1 MKIDLYNI
9 FKSNGLSLPF
19 SPGFA
24 EIDVF
29 KALIRII
36 LACDAVHDFLGDRA
50 FDGATQ
56 VEQKKFFLRTTMYYL
71 IKDLNNINPGMKA
84 ECDKQ
89 LNNSGVFKV
98 KRKLTYENPEASD
111 SFIRGDA
118 SAKEVV
124 SAILSIMKLKK
135 ISLSS
140 VSEGDCADDASFFR
154 MLDILTR
161 IQESITKQPII
172 NPSYNLKIDATS
184 NPMNLLP
191 IYSGVLANYRK
202 FKSECPN
209 VPNIRLIEDLST
221 FYDPSN
227 TDQLTKFFN
236 DQGLTLKSNDSILNY
251 DIRIG
256 DSPIINCTLQLFGSQ
271 GNETVKLSIN
281 KYFNQTFAQTPISR
295 TNDSVGRQKNNSVGS
310 LALEMISKY
319 NPSTAAEK
327 ADGGPV
333 MQKLYNLS
341 MFKTMG
347 DFLQL
352 MTFLCLENKCEDFR
366 GINPYLV
373 NSITAFISFDIICY
387 EMGSIF
393 SRFVVGE
400 TGDKGSNSLATGMSI
415 YLRED
420 MVGALTLTGYS
431 KKAYNVESKKRMR
444 RDAEAETAYSLL
456 DMRRTGFG
464 RKTNKLN
471 SMSNEELKNKLKSV
485 GINVTKLSSK
495 GKRLNLTRKEME
507 KKANLF
513 KNLQLRAKKI
523 GIKLMYKSKR
533 RGYIYK
539 SYTRLMNELERIKT
553 KYISK
558 FG

>member
-1 MKIDLYNI
+1 
-9 FKSNGLSLPF
+9 
-19 SPGFA
+19 
-24 EIDVF
+24 
-29 KALIRII
+29 
-36 LACDAVHDFLGDRA
+36 
-50 FDGATQ
+50 
-56 VEQKKFFLRTTMYYL
+56 
-71 IKDLNNINPGMKA
+71 
-84 ECDKQ
+84 
-89 LNNSGVFKV
+89 
-98 KRKLTYENPEASD
+98 
-111 SFIRGDA
+111 
-118 SAKEVV
+118 
-124 SAILSIMKLKK
+124 
-135 ISLSS
+135 
-140 VSEGDCADDASFFR
+140 
-154 MLDILTR
+154 
-161 IQESITKQPII
+161 
-172 NPSYNLKIDATS
+172 
-184 NPMNLLP
+184 
-191 IYSGVLANYRK
+191 
-202 FKSECPN
+202 
-209 VPNIRLIEDLST
+209 
-221 FYDPSN
+221 
-227 TDQLTKFFN
+227 
-236 DQGLTLKSNDSILNY
+236 
-251 DIRIG
+251 
-256 DSPIINCTLQLFGSQ
+256 
-271 GNETVKLSIN
+271 
-281 KYFNQTFAQTPISR
+281 
-295 TNDSVGRQKNNSVGS
+295 
-310 LALEMISKY
+310 
-319 NPSTAAEK
+319 
-327 ADGGPV
+327 
-333 MQKLYNLS
+333 
-341 MFKTMG
+341 
-347 DFLQL
+347 
-352 MTFLCLENKCEDFR
+352 
-366 GINPYLV
+366 
-373 NSITAFISFDIICY
+373 
-387 EMGSIF
+387 MGSIF